1 MIKVLH
7 ISPNTYPKLGQKEH
21 HTKRIW
27 QELAKD
33 VNEYHVFARSQDNS
47 FSHTIEGNIHL
58 HLIPKLHLKQRVFI
72 LSSFYMIKI
81 IKQYK
86 INRLLVQSALFGGIA
101 ATFYSKILNIPIM
114 IEIHGDIYFKFMRGN
129 SISDRFFSMLIKYS
143 YNNASKIRSLS
154 SKMTEDLKNEDII
167 SEIITIP
174 NRVDFS
180 LFKSQKKNYKLSNP
194 IKVVSVG
201 RFVPQKGYDIAIDSI
216 KTLTNKYN
224 IELYLIGGGKLYDS
238 FQKQIEEYR
247 NIHLIKW
254 IKQSELIELICNAD
268 IYIQPSKPF
277 LGEAMPRTILEAM
290 ALKLPIIASNI
301 AAIPGIL
308 NQGNS
313 LLIEPNSIENLSEAL
328 ETLINNEDLRTK
340 IAKNSYEDAYVKY
353 EWKKVFTK
361 FRSEII
367 NMKYD
372 S

>member
-47 FSHTIEGNIHL
+47 FSHTTEGNIHL
-58 HLIPKLHLKQRVFI
+58 HLIPKIHSKSRVFI
-72 LSSFYMIKI
+72 LSSFYMIKL
-81 IKQYK
+81 IKQFK
-86 INRLLVQSALFGGIA
+86 INRLLVQSALFGGLA
-101 ATFYSKILNIPIM
+101 ATFYSKILNIPLM

-129 SISDRFFSMLIKYS
+129 SISDKFFSKLIKYV

-154 SKMTEDLKNEDII
+154 SKMTEDLKNERII
-167 SEIITIP
+167 SEIVTIP

-180 LFKSQKKNYKLSNP
+180 LFKSQKENYKLSKT

-216 KTLTNKYN
+216 KTLSNKYD
-224 IELYLIGGGKLYDS
+224 IELSLIGGGKLYDS
-238 FQKQIEEYR
+238 FKNQIEGYR
-247 NIHLIKW
+247 NIHLINW
-254 IKQSELIELICNAD
+254 INQSELVELICNAD

-328 ETLINNEDLRTK
+328 EILINNEGLRAK
-340 IAKNSYEDAYVKY
+340 IAKNGYQDAYGKY
-353 EWKKVFTK
+353 EWKKVFAQ

-367 NMKYD
+367 DMQ
-372 S
+372 

>member
-7 ISPNTYPKLGQKEH
+7 ISANTYPKLGEKEH

-33 VNEYHVFARSQDNS
+33 VDEYHVFARSQDNS
-47 FSHTIEGNIHL
+47 SSHTTEGNIHL
-58 HLIPKLHLKQRVFI
+58 HLIPKIHSKSRVFI
-72 LSSFYMIKI
+72 LSSFYMIKL

-86 INRLLVQSALFGGIA
+86 INRLLAQSALFGGFA
-101 ATFYSKILNIPIM
+101 ATYYSKRLNIPIM

-129 SISDRFFSMLIKYS
+129 SISDRFFSKLIKYS

-154 SKMTEDLKNEDII
+154 SKMTEDLENEGIT
-167 SEIITIP
+167 SRVVTIP

-201 RFVPQKGYDIAIDSI
+201 RFVPQKGYDIAIDTI

-238 FQKQIEEYR
+238 FHKQIEGCR
-247 NIHLIKW
+247 NIHLLKW
-254 IKQSELIELICNAD
+254 IKQSELVELICNAD

-308 NQGNS
+308 NEGNS
-313 LLIEPNSIENLSEAL
+313 LLIEPNSIENLSKAL
-328 ETLINNEDLRTK
+328 EILINNEELRTK
-340 IAKNSYEDAYVKY
+340 IAKNSYKDAYGKY

-367 NMKYD
+367 DMQ
-372 S
+372 